1 MKNVVQSIKKFRK
14 NAAIEL
20 RKKGLSYSEI
30 QKKVKAPR
38 STLSLWLKGVELS
51 SEQLRRLTDKRLKI
65 AKENSAK
72 RILKTAKLIEEIKFT
87 SSHDVKKISKRE
99 LWLMGV
105 ILYWRERL
113 ASRSETD
120 LKNGVRFS
128 SSDPELIRFFI
139 KWLKEIGRIK
149 IDEIKFDLFLKK
161 NENLSEETIKKA
173 VIFWSD
179 KTGFPRNYFLNHV
192 YFQKENRNNTNADGF
207 GNGKRKNKNE
217 HGFLRIRVRSSS
229 MLARQIAG
237 WVKGVLREL

>member
-1 MKNVVQSIKKFRK
+1 MKNVVQNIKKFK
-14 NAAIEL
+14 KTTAIEL

-38 STLSLWLKGVELS
+38 STLSSWLKGVELS
-51 SEQLRRLTDKRLKI
+51 AEQLQRLTDKRLKI
-65 AKENSAK
+65 AKDNSAK

-87 SSHDVKKISKRE
+87 SSYDVKKISKKE

-113 ASRSETD
+113 SSRSEAD

-128 SSDPELIRFFI
+128 SSDPDLIKFFI
-139 KWLKEIGRIK
+139 KWLKEIGGIK

-179 KTGFPRNYFLNHV
+179 KTGFPRSYFLNHV
-192 YFQKENRNNTNADGF
+192 YFQKENRSEDSGNT
-207 GNGKRKNKNE
+207 KRKSKNQN
-217 HGFLRIRVRSSS
+217 GFLRIRVRSSS

-237 WVKGVLREL
+237 WVKGVLRQL